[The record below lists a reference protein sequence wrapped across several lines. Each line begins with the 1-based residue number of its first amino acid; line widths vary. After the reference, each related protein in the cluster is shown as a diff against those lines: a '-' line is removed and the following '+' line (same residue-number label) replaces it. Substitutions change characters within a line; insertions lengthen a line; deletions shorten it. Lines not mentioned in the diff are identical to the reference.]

1 MNAVNAWRQ
10 IPLHCAIES
19 RHDDEGVNV
28 EYLVSRK
35 LFTSWKDFQH
45 GYTVE

>member
-28 EYLVSRK
+28 EYLVSRN
-35 LFTSWKDFQH
+35 FSYH
-45 GYTVE
+45 GKIFSTATL